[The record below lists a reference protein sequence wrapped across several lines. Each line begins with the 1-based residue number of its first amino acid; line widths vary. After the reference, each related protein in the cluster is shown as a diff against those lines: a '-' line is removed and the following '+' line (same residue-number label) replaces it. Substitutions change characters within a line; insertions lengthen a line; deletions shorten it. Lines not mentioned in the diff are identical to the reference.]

1 MDEKASD
8 EPISMTGDLMKQNA
22 LALRQSNTRRC
33 LPPFLWTKNGVIRAR
48 RSKHPRMRPRLT
60 SEDTKV

>member
-8 EPISMTGDLMKQNA
+8 SPIYITGDLLKSA

-33 LPPFLWTKNGVIRAR
+33 LPSFLCTKNGINRAR
-48 RSKHPRMRPRLT
+48 RLRQPRMSPRLT
-60 SEDTKV
+60 SEVTKA